1 MLVSRIAHNEKIQY
15 HQLTDKALPIDDTN
29 NVNHIEITETDID
42 PLAPKGRIFFKI
54 YSFVINLILQR

>member
-29 NVNHIEITETDID
+29 NANHIEITETDID

-54 YSFVINLILQR
+54 YSFVII